1 MHIRT
6 AFQGRTRR
14 KLIAQGANLPCLF
27 HGAFPMEHFFMGK
40 LPIST
45 HSSIRMHTYALT
57 TKDTASRSPSRQQPS
72 YKQDAAPPR
81 PEQP

>member
-1 MHIRT
+1 
-6 AFQGRTRR
+6 
-14 KLIAQGANLPCLF
+14 
-27 HGAFPMEHFFMGK
+27 MEHFFMGK

-57 TKDTASRSPSRQQPS
+57 TKDTASRSPSRQQPN